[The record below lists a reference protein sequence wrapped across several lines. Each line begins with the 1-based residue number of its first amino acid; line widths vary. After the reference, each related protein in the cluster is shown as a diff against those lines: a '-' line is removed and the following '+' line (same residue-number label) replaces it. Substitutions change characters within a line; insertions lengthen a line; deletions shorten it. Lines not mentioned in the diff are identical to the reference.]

1 MFNAGSLALQ
11 GGGMRTLLAYPD
23 SLYLQWRSTYA
34 YSCIAGQPNVET
46 KGRALLIQRIF
57 YVCLVI
63 LIALPGLGSAAPAL
77 PNVSAKSAIVIEAA
91 TGKII
96 YEKKATQ
103 AMYPASTTKIMTLI
117 AALEQGNLEDVL
129 TVSANAANTEG
140 SSIYLE
146 PGERLKLLEVLYG
159 VMLHSGNDATVAVAE
174 HISGSVEKFSRLMT
188 DKARAIGA
196 AHTNFTNPNGL
207 PDPNHYTTA
216 HDLAKI
222 TAYGYRNPLFRK
234 IVGTRHQTIPW
245 NNKGY
250 DRDLYNENKLL
261 WNYEG
266 ADGVKTGY
274 TEAAGQ
280 CLVSS
285 AVRDNIRLV
294 AVVLD
299 SDQMWDDSKALLN
312 FGFSKL
318 RPVELFKKGDILK
331 TSPVADGKS
340 DRVQLAAA
348 ANLIAP
354 VSDDDLGKF
363 QIVADVPDKIEAP
376 FKAGQ
381 TVGVA
386 RILYQ
391 GSEMGKVDLIATT
404 TVERDYYPV
413 KMVGYFSVVVAAGLL
428 VESRLHKRRSAARRA
443 KRKQPAAISNFEKE

>member
-1 MFNAGSLALQ
+1 M
-11 GGGMRTLLAYPD
+11 
-23 SLYLQWRSTYA
+23 
-34 YSCIAGQPNVET
+34 
-46 KGRALLIQRIF
+46 LIQRIF

-250 DRDLYNENKLL
+250 DRDLYNENKLTL
-261 WNYEG
+261 AQVTEIFLTTENYLFRRTMCDLPTNALNKIFLMLHREIIRY
-266 ADGVKTGY
+266 DG
-274 TEAAGQ
+274 TE
-280 CLVSS
+280 
-285 AVRDNIRLV
+285 DNYVEKL
-294 AVVLD
+294 
-299 SDQMWDDSKALLN
+299 KYALL
-312 FGFSKL
+312 SKKERARFPDDVEFKAAFEE
-318 RPVELFKKGDILK
+318 RPVYLMNSKNRLR
-331 TSPVADGKS
+331 T
-340 DRVQLAAA
+340 
-348 ANLIAP
+348 
-354 VSDDDLGKF
+354 
-363 QIVADVPDKIEAP
+363 
-376 FKAGQ
+376 
-381 TVGVA
+381 
-386 RILYQ
+386 
-391 GSEMGKVDLIATT
+391 KV
-404 TVERDYYPV
+404 RFNP
-413 KMVGYFSVVVAAGLL
+413 
-428 VESRLHKRRSAARRA
+428 
-443 KRKQPAAISNFEKE
+443 